1 MTEPTQRSFLV
12 FLGKQ
17 VCGSE
22 SSGSS
27 IVVKFIFWVSVM
39 KKNYSYTLQLESPDA
54 SPSMKI
60 SALRTLSY
68 TLKTLGEVRH
78 DHLVII
84 FGFLVPLYTYIY
96 RYTSVLFIWLCI
108 CYKCFSN

>member
-1 MTEPTQRSFLV
+1 MCSIYPSGWHNRSDDGTYSKELFGFSGKAGFV
-12 FLGKQ
+12 EVNHLGLQ
-17 VCGSE
+17 LLWS
-22 SSGSS
+22 
-27 IVVKFIFWVSVM
+27 FIFWVSIV

-84 FGFLVPLYTYIY
+84 FGFLVFYIY
-96 RYTSVLFIWLCI
+96 IYI
-108 CYKCFSN
+108 